1 MDERKRKE
9 EVKYDIVGR
18 RGRKQEMA
26 EEKEMMKKKQMDM
39 TSGSI
44 VRLIIAFSIPLLL
57 GNIFQQLY
65 NMVDSWVVGNFVSNE
80 AFSAVGTVGPIVNML
95 IGFFMGLSNG
105 AGVVISQFF
114 GARKY
119 EEVSKAVHTTMI
131 MTFAMSA
138 VLTIAGV
145 VLTPLMLR
153 LMNVPTEVYSDAETY
168 LNIYFSGVSGLL
180 FYNAAASIM
189 QAVGDSKKPFYFL
202 ATAAVLNIIGD
213 LVLVIVF
220 HMGVA
225 GVAWATIL
233 SQFVSA
239 ILSLLVLA
247 RTKLCVRISLH
258 EMHMD
263 WNLLKKIFRIG
274 IPAALQ
280 MTIISFS
287 NVFVQSYIN
296 YFGADCMSGWTAYT
310 KSDALMFLPM
320 QSIALAVTTFVGQNI
335 GIGNAARAKQGIH
348 TATIMAMICTLV
360 LMIPTI
366 IAAPYLVAFFNAR
379 GEVVYFGTLFLR
391 WLTPFYF
398 TACSNQILAAALRGS
413 GDAKAPMLIMI
424 FSFVIARQI
433 YLFIVTKFISNTAL
447 SVGLSYP
454 FGWML
459 CTGILLWYYRHTNFG
474 GQSVTR
480 E

>member
-1 MDERKRKE
+1 
-9 EVKYDIVGR
+9 
-18 RGRKQEMA
+18 
-26 EEKEMMKKKQMDM
+26 
-39 TSGSI
+39 
-44 VRLIIAFSIPLLL
+44 
-57 GNIFQQLY
+57 
-65 NMVDSWVVGNFVSNE
+65 
-80 AFSAVGTVGPIVNML
+80 
-95 IGFFMGLSNG
+95 
-105 AGVVISQFF
+105 
-114 GARKY
+114 
-119 EEVSKAVHTTMI
+119 MI

-310 KSDALMFLPM
+310 KIDALMFLPM